1 MTSQRYQFPFKEN
14 YFETDGVRL
23 HYVDE
28 GSGPPLL
35 LVHGNMES
43 SYTYRKMNPPLVE
56 AGYRCVAPDLLGFGL
71 SDKPSAEEDYSLLRH
86 VIYVTALVNH
96 LWLEDVTTIGG
107 DWGGPISLR
116 YAIEH
121 RDNVRALVILGTLVK
136 TMGGLGLFGILFTNS
151 TYSSFL
157 IREWDLFRRMMLK
170 KGFARPVDPQA
181 MEEIKA
187 AHPDK
192 ASRAGIAAFPRM
204 IPMRRRHPYASYVS
218 EIDEVLP
225 TWDVPTLVMFADKDP
240 AFKAKE
246 GRRIASMVPDG
257 RFHLV
262 ENASHFMP
270 EDAGEEIASMMIA
283 FLRDEAKVT

>member
-1 MTSQRYQFPFKEN
+1 MAQRYQFPFKEN

-28 GSGPPLL
+28 GSGPPIL

-43 SYTYRKMNPPLVE
+43 SYTYRKMIPPLVK
-56 AGYRCVAPDLLGFGL
+56 AGYRCVAPDLLGFGR
-71 SDKPSAEEDYSLLRH
+71 SDKPSDEEAYSLLRH
-86 VIYVTALVNH
+86 VIHVTALVRQ
-96 LWLEDVTTIGG
+96 LGLEGVITCGG

-121 RDNVRALVILGTLVK
+121 KDNVRSLVILGTLVK
-136 TMGGLGLFGILFTNS
+136 TMGGLGLFGLLFTS
-151 TYSSFL
+151 PTYSSFL

-170 KGFARPVDPQA
+170 MGFARPVDPQA

-187 AHPDK
+187 AHPDA
-192 ASRAGIAAFPRM
+192 ASRAGIAAFPKM
-204 IPMRRRHPYASYVS
+204 IPIRGRHPNASYVS
-218 EIDEVLP
+218 EIDEVLR
-225 TWDVPTLVMFADKDP
+225 TWDVPALVMFADKDP

-246 GRRIASMVPDG
+246 GQRIASMVPDG

-262 ENASHFMP
+262 ENAKHFMP
-270 EDAGEEIASMMIA
+270 EDAGGEIASRMIA